1 MIRSR
6 RVFSWAL
13 SAVCAGTFVAVVV
26 AADQAP
32 SSQGVVTPDDPI
44 FAQEPQTPP
53 VPAPNEPETN
63 QNPSTP
69 AAAPQIEN
77 PGRGGRGGGPRPYNQ
92 VITNAAKTDDG
103 VFKVHRVGETVYY
116 EIPRAEFGKDFL
128 WVTQI
133 KRTTLGA
140 GYGGQEVSDRVVR
153 WEQSGNRVFLKLI
166 NYDLVA
172 DPSKPIAQAVA
183 DANNP
188 TILRAFNV
196 AAVSGL
202 GNPVI
207 DVTQFLL
214 TGVPELSAQ
223 EQLGAAG
230 VDMSRTFI
238 DKIVSFPQ
246 NVNVEV
252 TQTVTAGRG
261 TGRGP
266 IRGSGGTIVVFY
278 SMVRLPEK
286 PMMARLYD
294 QRVGYFAASQYD
306 FGRDEPKAVERDF
319 ILRYRLEKKDPTAAL
334 SEPVKP
340 IVYYVDPATPSK
352 FVPWIKKAVEDW
364 QPAFEAAG
372 FKNAIIAKDAP
383 SKRQDP
389 DWDAEDVRYS
399 VIRWLPSTIENAIGP
414 NIHDPRSGE
423 ILEGDIQLYHN
434 IQNLATMWYF
444 SQVGPLDPR
453 AKTLP
458 LPDDLMGRLIQQ
470 IVTHEIGHT
479 LGLRHNMKAS
489 SLYTIA
495 QIRDKDW
502 VKENGHTPSLM
513 DYARYNY
520 VAQPEDGIAVDDLI
534 PKIGPYDKFA
544 VMWGY
549 KPVPSAKNPDDEKK
563 TLNEWASEQDKR
575 PFLRFMTGGTSE
587 LETYPVDPGQ
597 QREAVGD
604 MDPVA
609 ATTLGL
615 KNLKRVSDM
624 LVSATTKP
632 GEPYDDLAE
641 AYLQLVVQWRLEMG
655 HVADVV
661 GGVDTREIY
670 PGQIGKRFITIPK
683 ARQAQAVQ
691 FLVANAFKTPTMLI
705 NPDVLERVEPYGA
718 VSRLRNAQ
726 TSLLNSLLQAARLDR
741 MAEQASSNPTAY
753 APLQLLTDLRAG
765 VWSELAARS
774 KSIDIYRRNVQRGY
788 LDVIDNRLN
797 GGAEPTDE
805 VRSLLKG
812 ELRALDRQ
820 IAAALPAT
828 TDAVTQRHLQDSRDT
843 IQAILDPRAQRTRA
857 GAPGGRGGG
866 AGIGDESAPTR
877 IASPDK
883 FDFDHDPFALSTLDC
898 WPTYRLN

>member
-6 RVFSWAL
+6 RLFSSAVFAVSAALLVAVL
-13 SAVCAGTFVAVVV
+13 SA
-26 AADQAP
+26 DQLP
-32 SSQGVVTPDDPI
+32 VSEGVVTPDDPI
-44 FAQEPQTPP
+44 FAQDPQTPND
-53 VPAPNEPETN
+53 PAPEN
-63 QNPSTP
+63 TP
-69 AAAPQIEN
+69 AQATPPPALEN
-77 PGRGGRGGGPRPYNQ
+77 IGRGGRSGGPRPYNQ
-92 VITNAAKTDDG
+92 VITAAAKTDDG

-116 EIPRAEFGKDFL
+116 EIPKTEFGKDFL

-166 NYDLVA
+166 NYDVVA
-172 DPSKPIAQAVA
+172 DPAKPIAQAVA

-188 TILRAFNV
+188 TILRTFNV
-196 AAVSGL
+196 AAVSSVGS
-202 GNPVI
+202 PVI
-207 DVTQFLL
+207 DVSQFLL

-223 EQLGAAG
+223 EQLGASG
-230 VDMSRTFI
+230 VDMSRSFI

-261 TGRGP
+261 TGPGRGP
-266 IRGSGGTIVVFY
+266 IRGSGGTIVTFY

-294 QRVGYFAASQYD
+294 QRVGYFTTSQYD
-306 FGRDEPKAVERDF
+306 FGREEPKAVERDF
-319 ILRYRLEKKDPTAAL
+319 ILRYRLEKKNPGAAV

-352 FVPWIKKAVEDW
+352 FVPWIKKGIEAW

-372 FKNAIIAKDAP
+372 FRNAVVAKDAP
-383 SKRQDP
+383 SKRDDP

-434 IQNLATMWYF
+434 VQNLAAMWYF

-458 LPDDLMGRLIQQ
+458 LPDDLMGRLIEQ
-470 IVTHEIGHT
+470 IVTHELGHT
-479 LGLRHNMKAS
+479 LGLRHNMKSS

-495 QIRDKDW
+495 QIRDKQW
-502 VKENGHTPSLM
+502 VKDNGFTPSLM

-520 VAQPEDGIAVDDLI
+520 VAQPEDGIPVDDLI
-534 PKIGPYDKFA
+534 PKLGPYDKFA
-544 VMWGY
+544 IMWGY
-549 KPVPSAKNPDDEKK
+549 KPVPSSATPDDEKK
-563 TLNEWASEQDKR
+563 TLNEWAKEQDAR

-587 LETYPVDPGQ
+587 SETYPIDPGQ
-597 QREAVGD
+597 QREAIGD
-604 MDPVA
+604 IDPVA

-615 KNLKRVSDM
+615 KNLQRVSDM
-624 LVSATTKP
+624 LVAATTRP
-632 GEPYDDLAE
+632 GEPYDDLADT
-641 AYLQLVVQWRLEMG
+641 YLQLVTQWRIEMG
-655 HVADVV
+655 HVADLV
-661 GGVDTREIY
+661 GGVDTRELY
-670 PGQIGKRFITIPK
+670 PGQTGARFTTVSK
-683 ARQAQAVQ
+683 AKQAAAVQ
-691 FLVANAFKTPTMLI
+691 FLLTHAFTTPKVLI
-705 NPDVLERVEPYGA
+705 NPDVLQRLEPYGA
-718 VSRLRNAQ
+718 VSRVRSVQ
-726 TSLLNSLLQAARLDR
+726 TSLLNSLLYAPRLDR
-741 MAEQASSNPTAY
+741 MAEQAAASAAAY
-753 APLQLLTDLRAG
+753 SPLQLLSEVRAG
-765 VWSELAARS
+765 VWSELKTPARG
-774 KSIDIYRRNVQRGY
+774 IDIYRRNVQRGY

-797 GGAEPTDE
+797 GALEPTDE

-820 IAAALPAT
+820 IAAAIPAAA
-828 TDAVTQRHLQDSRDT
+828 DAVTQRHLQDSRDT
-843 IQAILDPRAQRTRA
+843 IAAILDPRAQRTRGGVA
-857 GAPGGRGGG
+857 LGGRGGG
-866 AGIGDESAPTR
+866 AGTAETPARVSSPT
-877 IASPDK
+877 K
-883 FDFDHDPFALSTLDC
+883 FDFDNDPFEAVPAGC
-898 WPTYRLN
+898 WPAYRLN

>member
-13 SAVCAGTFVAVVV
+13 SAVCAGTFAAVVT
-26 AADQAP
+26 ADQTRV
-32 SSQGVVTPDDPI
+32 SQGVVTPDDPI

-53 VPAPNEPETN
+53 VPAPNEPEPN
-63 QNPSTP
+63 QGP
-69 AAAPQIEN
+69 AAQAAPTIQIEN
-77 PGRGGRGGGPRPYNQ
+77 TGRGGRGGGPRPYGQ

-196 AAVSGL
+196 AAVSAIGS
-202 GNPVI
+202 PVI

-223 EQLGAAG
+223 EQLGATG

-266 IRGSGGTIVVFY
+266 IRGSGGTIVMFH

-294 QRVGYFAASQYD
+294 QRVGYFATSQYD
-306 FGRDEPKAVERDF
+306 FGREEPKAVERDF
-319 ILRYRLEKKDPTAAL
+319 ILRYRLEKKDPAAAL

-352 FVPWIKKAVEDW
+352 FVPWIKKAVEAW
-364 QPAFEAAG
+364 GPAFEAAG
-372 FKNAIIAKDAP
+372 FKNAIVAKEAP
-383 SKRQDP
+383 SKRDDP
-389 DWDAEDVRYS
+389 DWDPEDVRYS
-399 VIRWLPSTIENAIGP
+399 VIRWLPSTIENAVGP
-414 NIHDPRSGE
+414 NVHDPRSGE

-434 IQNLATMWYF
+434 VQNLASMWYF

-458 LPDDLMGRLIQQ
+458 LPDDLVGRLIEQ

-495 QIRDKDW
+495 QVRDKNW
-502 VKENGHTPSLM
+502 IKENGYTPSLM

-520 VAQPEDGIAVDDLI
+520 VAQPEDGIPVDDLI
-534 PKIGPYDKFA
+534 PKLGPYDKFA
-544 VMWGY
+544 IMWGY
-549 KPVPSAKNPDDEKK
+549 KPVPTAKTADDEKK
-563 TLNEWASEQDKR
+563 TLNAWASEQDR
-575 PFLRFMTGGTSE
+575 QPFLRFMTGGTSE

-609 ATTLGL
+609 ATSLGL

-624 LVSATTKP
+624 LVAATTRP
-632 GEPYDDLAE
+632 GEPYDDLGE
-641 AYLQLVVQWRLEMG
+641 AYLQLVIQWRLEMG
-655 HVADVV
+655 HVADLV

-670 PGQIGKRFITIPK
+670 PGQTGARFVTIPK
-683 ARQAQAVQ
+683 ARQVAAVQ
-691 FLVANAFKTPTMLI
+691 FLLGNAFKTPSVLM
-705 NPDVLERVEPYGA
+705 NPDVLKRVEPYGA
-718 VSRLRNAQ
+718 VSRVRAAQ
-726 TSLLNSLLQAARLDR
+726 TSLLSSLLQSSRLDR
-741 MAEQASSNPTAY
+741 MAEQAAASPAAY
-753 APLQLLTDLRAG
+753 SPIQLLADLRRG
-765 VWSELAARS
+765 VWSELAAPAA
-774 KSIDIYRRNVQRGY
+774 IGIYRRNVQRGY
-788 LDVIDNRLN
+788 LETIDDRLN
-797 GGAEPTDE
+797 GRLEPSDE

-812 ELRALDRQ
+812 ELRTLDRQ
-820 IAAALPAT
+820 IAAAIPRASDT
-828 TDAVTQRHLQDSRDT
+828 VTQRHLQDSRDA
-843 IQAILDPRAQRTRA
+843 IQNILDPRAQRTRPA
-857 GAPGGRGGG
+857 APGGRGG
-866 AGIGDESAPTR
+866 AAALGD
-877 IASPDK
+877 ASGFRRLAFPDK
-883 FDFDHDPFALSTLDC
+883 FDFDNDPFAPATLDC

>member
-13 SAVCAGTFVAVVV
+13 SAVCAGTFVAVL
-26 AADQAP
+26 AADQTF
-32 SSQGVVTPDDPI
+32 SSQGVVTPDDPV

-53 VPAPNEPETN
+53 VPAPGEPETT
-63 QNPSTP
+63 QNPSSAPATP
-69 AAAPQIEN
+69 PVEN
-77 PGRGGRGGGPRPYNQ
+77 PGRGGRGNTPRPYNQ
-92 VITNAAKTDDG
+92 VITNAARTDDG

-116 EIPRAEFGKDFL
+116 EIPQSEFGKDFL

-153 WEQSGNRVFLKLI
+153 WERSGNRVFLKLI
-166 NYDLVA
+166 NYALVA

-188 TILRAFNV
+188 TILRTFNV
-196 AAVSGL
+196 AAVSGS
-202 GNPVI
+202 GSPVI

-223 EQLGAAG
+223 EQLGATG

-246 NVNVEV
+246 NVNAEV

-261 TGRGP
+261 VGRGP
-266 IRGSGGTIVVFY
+266 IRGSGGTIVVFH

-294 QRVGYFAASQYD
+294 QRVGYFTTSQYD
-306 FGRDEPKAVERDF
+306 FGRDEAKAVERDF
-319 ILRYRLEKKDPTAAL
+319 ILRYRLEKKDPGAAL

-352 FVPWIKKAVEDW
+352 FVPWIKKAVEAW

-372 FKNAIIAKDAP
+372 FKNAIVARDAP
-383 SKRQDP
+383 TKRQDP

-399 VIRWLPSTIENAIGP
+399 VIRWLPSTIENASGP

-434 IQNLATMWYF
+434 VQNLATMWYF

-458 LPDDLMGRLIQQ
+458 LPDDLMGRLIEQ

-479 LGLRHNMKAS
+479 LGLRHNMKSS

-495 QIRDKDW
+495 QIRDKNW
-502 VKENGHTPSLM
+502 VKDNGYTPSLM

-520 VAQPEDGIAVDDLI
+520 VAQPEDGMPVDDLI

-549 KPVPSAKNPDDEKK
+549 RPVSTASSPDEEKK
-563 TLNEWASEQDKR
+563 TLNEWAGEQDKR

-587 LETYPVDPGQ
+587 IETYPIDPGQ
-597 QREAVGD
+597 QREAIGD

-615 KNLKRVSDM
+615 KNLQRVSDM
-624 LVSATTKP
+624 LVSATTRP

-670 PGQIGKRFITIPK
+670 PGQPGTRFTTIPK
-683 ARQAQAVQ
+683 AKQAAAVQ
-691 FLVANAFKTPTMLI
+691 FLLQNAFKTPTVLM
-705 NPDVLERVEPYGA
+705 NRDVLQRVEPYGVVA
-718 VSRLRNAQ
+718 RVRVAQ
-726 TSLLNSLLQAARLDR
+726 TSLLNSLLQAPRLDR
-741 MAEQASSNPTAY
+741 MAEQASASTTAY
-753 APLQLLTDLRAG
+753 SPVQLLADLRAG
-765 VWSELAARS
+765 IWSELATPA
-774 KSIDIYRRNVQRGY
+774 KAIDIYRRNVQRGY

-797 GGAEPTDE
+797 GGLEPTDE

-812 ELRALDRQ
+812 ELRLLDRR
-820 IAAALPAT
+820 IAAAIPAA
-828 TDAVTQRHLQDSRDT
+828 TDPVTQRHLQDARDT
-843 IQAILDPRAQRTRA
+843 IQTILDPRAQRTRA
-857 GAPGGRGGG
+857 VAIVGRIGG
-866 AGIGDESAPTR
+866 AGIADESAPVR
-877 IASPDK
+877 SASPSK
-883 FDFDHDPFALSTLDC
+883 FDFDNDPFAPTWIGC